1 MGLYVYQS
9 STRLVLLIAFLSQ
22 VLVSGCLPTTIPD
35 AYVTQLSDGQVQV
48 LVPLTSTPGTA
59 TTTSSRVSPTQT
71 SIAMSNP
78 TSSTT
83 KFYNSLTGISPSTG
97 ANAATFQGLS
107 SLAASLPTQSTQ
119 LDKAD
124 GTPPG
129 KIHDIS
135 VHNTNNQ
142 VSMAHSS
149 DRPFEAFHNPSS
161 TTKGAPVIPIQGAD
175 DGTSSIDGRPLAT
188 KSSPTMVIPTIST
201 VSSQGS
207 SEIDYSVSKG
217 FPSSV
222 NPSHSELQTS
232 SSLSATFTRG
242 ILTDSSSPTET
253 APFSETDGFLPMP
266 LVSDVPVLA
275 SSIDAGAPTA
285 SIKKSTVG
293 SPSKLT
299 YPTPSTQL
307 SVFNGPSP
315 VGTRFS
321 TPASITGASTIGT
334 FGTAASMDGIADTSV
349 TSLTGAPSNRKTTLP
364 EISGPTQRTK
374 ITLGSSPL
382 RSGPIFDVPTATWTT
397 APPDLKLEIVTDPA
411 WTSDPL
417 ITTTLPGSDQPTLVP
432 VFASCEGCG
441 PGGSLVVLGAFK
453 PLISYHLPNVPGFPP
468 IPRFHLPC
476 IAFCPSSGGP
486 SPGGTPPKP
495 GPPKREE
502 EQKDDDDNKGEDKQ
516 DDETEN
522 QTDEQENEQDDD
534 QDDDEDDDQDDDD
547 EDDQDDDQDDQ
558 HSTASPTA
566 ETSSRPPC
574 TAASSSGCT
583 TQPSTTTGT
592 SSGSSSSTG
601 TSSPTGTGS
610 PRITDTIYINERPTD
625 VQVQDRDMEQY
636 LIAACSSLGIADE
649 QFDSTSIP
657 MATTAMPTTSLG
669 SVSTCALICAQL
681 DRWQYAYRG
690 LRSTQLGRW
699 GSRGSPTRREPRF
712 TQVSRCIWRYMGDP
726 PRSGRLRR
734 GGFLY
739 ARHLGKRVSQRKT
752 PSFFT
757 ANYYTFVLY
766 NS

>member
-71 SIAMSNP
+71 SIAVSNP

-119 LDKAD
+119 LDKAE
-124 GTPPG
+124 GTPPE
-129 KIHDIS
+129 KIHEIS
-135 VHNTNNQ
+135 VHNTNTQ

-149 DRPFEAFHNPSS
+149 DRPFEAFQNPSS
-161 TTKGAPVIPIQGAD
+161 TAKGAPVIPIQGAD
-175 DGTSSIDGRPLAT
+175 DGSSSIDGRPLAT
-188 KSSPTMVIPTIST
+188 MSRPTMVISGIST
-201 VSSQGS
+201 FSSQS
-207 SEIDYSVSKG
+207 SSAIDYSVSKG

-222 NPSHSELQTS
+222 NPSDSELQTS

-242 ILTDSSSPTET
+242 ISTDSSSPTET

-275 SSIDAGAPTA
+275 SSIDVGAPTA
-285 SIKKSTVG
+285 SMKKSTVG
-293 SPSKLT
+293 SPSKLI
-299 YPTPSTQL
+299 YPTPSIQF
-307 SVFNGPSP
+307 SVFSGPSP

-321 TPASITGASTIGT
+321 TPASVTGASTIRT

-349 TSLTGAPSNRKTTLP
+349 RSLTGAPSNLKTTLP
-364 EISGPTQRTK
+364 EIPGPTQRTK

-382 RSGPIFDVPTATWTT
+382 PSGPIFDIPTATWTT

-411 WTSDPL
+411 WTSDTL

-486 SPGGTPPKP
+486 PPGGAPPKP

-502 EQKDDDDNKGEDKQ
+502 EQKDDENNKGEDKQ
-516 DDETEN
+516 DDDTDD

-534 QDDDEDDDQDDDD
+534 QDDDGDDDQEDGDD
-547 EDDQDDDQDDQ
+547 EDDQEDDQDDQ

-574 TAASSSGCT
+574 TAASGSGCT
-583 TQPSTTTGT
+583 TQPSTFTGT
-592 SSGSSSSTG
+592 SSGSSSFTE
-601 TSSPTGTGS
+601 TSSSTGTGS
-610 PRITDTIYINERPTD
+610 PAITDTVYINERPTD

-636 LIAACSSLGIADE
+636 LVAAYSSLGIADE

-657 MATTAMPTTSLG
+657 TATTAMPTTSLG
-669 SVSTCALICAQL
+669 SVSTAPSSAPS
-681 DRWQYAYRG
+681 
-690 LRSTQLGRW
+690 STD
-699 GSRGSPTRREPRF
+699 GSMFIEPSAVPSSADGEVEEVPPAESPDSLKCHGVSGDTWVINSDQAVSAAEIF
-712 TQVSRCIWRYMGDP
+712 CTQDTSE
-726 PRSGRLRR
+726 
-734 GGFLY
+734 
-739 ARHLGKRVSQRKT
+739 KE
-752 PSFFT
+752 
-757 ANYYTFVLY
+757 
-766 NS
+766 